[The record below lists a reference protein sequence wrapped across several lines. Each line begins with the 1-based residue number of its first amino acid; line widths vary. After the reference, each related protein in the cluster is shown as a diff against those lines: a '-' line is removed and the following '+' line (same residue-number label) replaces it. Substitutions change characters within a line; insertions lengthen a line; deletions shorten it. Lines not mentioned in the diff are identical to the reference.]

1 MMSGNAHRQALTKSL
16 ALFGTTLAC
25 TAAVL
30 RYLIRTHA
38 EDCHEAC
45 PLEAVRESTARVL
58 EQAQDV
64 RVDQSAVD
72 QLAQSLSQ
80 QELRDMAAP
89 SAFDADLHFVDGSWR
104 TVQYLLVVDTL
115 NFCFW
120 PRAQLFP
127 AGSVPSSC
135 VSLLLATPSTDFTR
149 SACGT

>member
-1 MMSGNAHRQALTKSL
+1 MSGNAHHQAPTKSL
-16 ALFGTTLAC
+16 ALLGTTLAC
-25 TAAVL
+25 TAAAL
-30 RYLIRTHA
+30 RFLTRTHA
-38 EDCHEAC
+38 NDCHEAC

-64 RVDQSAVD
+64 HVDQSAVD

-80 QELRDMAAP
+80 QELQDMAAL
-89 SAFDADLHFVDGSWR
+89 SAFDADLHFVDGTWR

-127 AGSVPSSC
+127 AGSVRRSC
-135 VSLLLATPSTDFTR
+135 VSLLLTTTSADFTR
-149 SACGT
+149 IACGT